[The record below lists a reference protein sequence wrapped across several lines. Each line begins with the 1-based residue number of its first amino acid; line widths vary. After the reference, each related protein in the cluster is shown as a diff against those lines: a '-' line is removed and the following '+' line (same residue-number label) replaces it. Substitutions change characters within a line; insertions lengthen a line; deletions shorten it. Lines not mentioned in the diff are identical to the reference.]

1 MGKRLIEEEFDVVV
15 VGAGPAGM
23 MAAIA
28 AAKKGARVALVDKK
42 EEPGKKL
49 LMAGN
54 GRCNITQD
62 EENLVDLALK
72 YGKNGRFLLSAL
84 SAFRPAS
91 VQEFFAGHG
100 MPTKVE
106 KNGRVFPVSDK
117 GEDVLRTLVKVLK
130 DSGITFLYKSHLVDF
145 VMHKDEITKIKLKK
159 REIFPKNVI
168 IATGGKSYP
177 ATGSMGDGYA
187 WAEKMGHTIIEP
199 MPVLVPIR
207 TKEDWVGELQGVSV
221 NSVSLAVYQ
230 DGKKKF
236 SDSGDLMFAHFGL
249 SGPLALNMSRGIGKL
264 IAQTGTQNIP
274 VVKKTESEDEDFD
287 QASDE
292 SSMVHDNNNIKMILD
307 LKPYLTAEQLDEIV
321 LTDFERNADKK
332 LSNCLHDVFSPK
344 LLDFMLRYSVLDL
357 EKHAAKISRKERHH
371 LVNLFKNLEMNF
383 DGLFGFERAMVT
395 SGGVS
400 TKELDSKT
408 MKSRI
413 VKNLYFAGE
422 VIDVDGPTGGYNL
435 QMCWSTGFLAG
446 ESAAKSASQALAS

>member
-1 MGKRLIEEEFDVVV
+1 MKKLIEEQFDVVV

-23 MAAIA
+23 MAAIRA
-28 AAKKGARVALVDKK
+28 AQKGARVALVDKK

-62 EENLVDLALK
+62 EDNLVELALK

-84 SAFRPAS
+84 RAFRPGS

-100 MPTKVE
+100 MKTKVE

-117 GEDVLRTLVKVLK
+117 GEDVLRTLVSVLK
-130 DSGITFLYKSHLVDF
+130 ESGITFLYKAHLVDF
-145 VMHKDEITKIKLKK
+145 VLHKDEITKIKLKK

-187 WAEKMGHTIIEP
+187 WAEKMGHKIIEP
-199 MPVLVPIR
+199 VAALVPIK

-249 SGPLALNMSRGIGKL
+249 SGPLALNMSRPIGKL
-264 IAQTGTQNIP
+264 LAQG
-274 VVKKTESEDEDFD
+274 EE
-287 QASDE
+287 
-292 SSMVHDNNNIKMILD
+292 NIKFVLD
-307 LKPYLTAEQLDEIV
+307 LKPYLTTEQLDEIV

-344 LLDFMLRYSVLDL
+344 LLDFILRYSGLDL

-371 LVNLFKNLEMNF
+371 LVNLCKNLEMNF

-395 SGGVS
+395 SGGVA
-400 TKELDSKT
+400 TKEIDSKT

-413 VKNLYFAGE
+413 IKNLYFAGE
-422 VIDVDGPTGGYNL
+422 VIDIDGPTGGYNL

-446 ESAAKSASQALAS
+446 ESAAKNK

>member
-1 MGKRLIEEEFDVVV
+1 MKKLIEEQFDVVV
-15 VGAGPAGM
+15 IGAGPAGM
-23 MAAIA
+23 MAAIR

-62 EENLVDLALK
+62 EENLVELALK

-91 VQEFFAGHG
+91 VREFFAGHG

-130 DSGITFLYKSHLVDF
+130 ENGITFLYKAHLVDF
-145 VMHKDEITKIKLKK
+145 VLHKDEITKIKLKK

-187 WAEKMGHTIIEP
+187 WAEKMGHKIIEP
-199 MPVLVPIR
+199 MAVLVPIK

-236 SDSGDLMFAHFGL
+236 SESGDLMFAHFGL

-264 IAQTGTQNIP
+264 LVQG
-274 VVKKTESEDEDFD
+274 EE
-287 QASDE
+287 
-292 SSMVHDNNNIKMILD
+292 NIKFVLD
-307 LKPYLTAEQLDEIV
+307 LKPYLTTEQLDEIV

-332 LSNCLHDVFSPK
+332 LANCLHDVFSPK
-344 LLDFMLRYSVLDL
+344 LLDFILRYSGLDL

-400 TKELDSKT
+400 TKEIDSKT

-413 VKNLYFAGE
+413 IQNLYFAGE
-422 VIDVDGPTGGYNL
+422 VIDIDGPTGGYNL

-446 ESAAKSASQALAS
+446 ESAAKNR